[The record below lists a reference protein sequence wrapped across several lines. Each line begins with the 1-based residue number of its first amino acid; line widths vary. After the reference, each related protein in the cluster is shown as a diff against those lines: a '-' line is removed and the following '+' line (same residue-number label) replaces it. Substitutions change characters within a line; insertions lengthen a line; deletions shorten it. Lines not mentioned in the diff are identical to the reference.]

1 MVAGIVV
8 GGDASGSDSRHASAC
23 RAPARFHVSEYMRAW
38 LQGSWRFTEGC
49 LRFGDGWAVMAT
61 FEMLQR
67 RQRTAGRQRRLLLAF
82 GLSKWGRK
90 RFKDHM
96 RMLHVWGIAPK
107 LTRERGIEGMS
118 RRPDLRKKGSISS
131 TAVPRIDSSGRPP
144 SRMPAMLLAQWL
156 GQRWLESTGTAKR
169 RTAAPW
175 TLRTPTSASSCAWSV
190 VN

>member
-38 LQGSWRFTEGC
+38 LQGSWRFTEGR

-61 FEMLQR
+61 FEMLQQ

-82 GLSKWGRK
+82 GLSKGGRK

-96 RMLHVWGIAPK
+96 RMLHVNCAKAHPGARNRRKEPAAG
-107 LTRERGIEGMS
+107 LEEERF
-118 RRPDLRKKGSISS
+118 DLLNG
-131 TAVPRIDSSGRPP
+131 
-144 SRMPAMLLAQWL
+144 
-156 GQRWLESTGTAKR
+156 
-169 RTAAPW
+169 
-175 TLRTPTSASSCAWSV
+175 SASDRFLRQTSF
-190 VN
+190 